1 MVLKEPVE
9 CSMLRDIFGAQ
20 QQRLQYVAEE
30 VTRLERVVDD
40 DVSFSLFITLK
51 TEMKFMWK

>member
-20 QQRLQYVAEE
+20 QQRLQYVVEE
-30 VTRLERVVDD
+30 VTQLERMVDD
-40 DVSFSLFITLK
+40 DVSFSLFIKLK

>member
-40 DVSFSLFITLK
+40 DVSFS
-51 TEMKFMWK
+51 